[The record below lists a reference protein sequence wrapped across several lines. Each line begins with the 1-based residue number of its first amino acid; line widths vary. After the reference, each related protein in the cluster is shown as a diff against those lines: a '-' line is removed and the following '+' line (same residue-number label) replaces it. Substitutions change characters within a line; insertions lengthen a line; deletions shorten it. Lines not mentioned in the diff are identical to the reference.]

1 MTKEQRI
8 DVESIFKKVF
18 DGFTDPLLKG
28 TYYPMKGMTAE
39 KRKELVIKNNFYS
52 KTLTSF

>member
-39 KRKELVIKNNFYS
+39 KRKELVIK
-52 KTLTSF
+52 K